1 MALTKI
7 TGEGVGDVD
16 SLTVDT
22 NTLVVDAANNR
33 VGIGTASPSVDL
45 EIASTAGSIKLS
57 DTDGSDKETIIK
69 HSGGTFFLQA
79 RDGSS
84 NAPIVFGGN
93 GGGSFDEH
101 LRVLSGGGLTF
112 NGDTAT
118 ANALDDYE
126 EGTWTP
132 TLGGNTSYT
141 SQAGRYTKI
150 GRYVLADFDLTVN
163 VLGTG
168 SAGTLQGLPFNVENS
183 GGVFS
188 GHVSFYSGL
197 ALSVD
202 SLDCYAIANTDD
214 IFFTGHNSGAAASIG
229 NNLAIFQN
237 STRVLGT
244 VHYFA
249 A

>member
-1 MALTKI
+1 MTQARDLADGKF
-7 TGEGVGDVD
+7 
-16 SLTVDT
+16 DT

-33 VGIGTASPSVDL
+33 VGIGTTSPSVDL

-118 ANALDDYE
+118 ANARDDYE
-126 EGTWTP
+126 EGGSVTTAVRSSSSNVLTAGASTY
-132 TLGGNTSYT
+132 TLHNHS
-141 SQAGRYTKI
+141 YTKI
-150 GRYVLADFDLTVN
+150 GRLVFVTIRLEDLRASKGTLTVDTHFNIALADRRMGSIFDTGEQIRSSVHGSTSNRVSLT
-163 VLGTG
+163 GTG
-168 SAGTLQGLPFNVENS
+168 RYKYG
-183 GGVFS
+183 
-188 GHVSFYSGL
+188 FYMYE
-197 ALSVD
+197 V
-202 SLDCYAIANTDD
+202 
-214 IFFTGHNSGAAASIG
+214 
-229 NNLAIFQN
+229 
-237 STRVLGT
+237 
-244 VHYFA
+244 
-249 A
+249 

>member
-1 MALTKI
+1 MTQARDLADGKF
-7 TGEGVGDVD
+7 
-16 SLTVDT
+16 DT
-22 NTLVVDAANNR
+22 STLVVDAANNR

-45 EIASTAGSIKLS
+45 EIASTAGSIKLT

-132 TLGGNTSYT
+132 ALNTGFPGSPTPTIGNAT
-141 SQAGRYTKI
+141 YTKI
-150 GRYVLADFDLTVN
+150 GRSVHASCFIDAAND
-163 VLGTG
+163 GTSMQIG
-168 SAGTLQGLPFNVENS
+168 GLPFASASGTNS
-183 GGVFS
+183 
-188 GHVSFYSGL
+188 
-197 ALSVD
+197 SV
-202 SLDCYAIANTDD
+202 
-214 IFFTGHNSGAAASIG
+214 SIG
-229 NNLAIFQN
+229 HQTQTIRYERMGA
-237 STRVLGT
+237 G
-244 VHYFA
+244 
-249 A
+249 

>member
-7 TGEGVGDVD
+7 TGEGVGEID
-16 SLTVDT
+16 SLTIGDGD
-22 NTLVVDAANNR
+22 LV
-33 VGIGTASPSVDL
+33 IGTSGHGISFA
-45 EIASTAGSIKLS
+45 ATS
-57 DTDGSDKETIIK
+57 DTS
-69 HSGGTFFLQA
+69 
-79 RDGSS
+79 
-84 NAPIVFGGN
+84 
-93 GGGSFDEH
+93 
-101 LRVLSGGGLTF
+101 
-112 NGDTAT
+112 AT
-118 ANALDDYE
+118 GASMANELFDDYE

-141 SQAGRYTKI
+141 AQAGRYTKI

-168 SAGTLQGLPFNVENS
+168 SAGTLQGLPFNAENS
-183 GGVFS
+183 AGVFS

-197 ALSVD
+197 SANVT
-202 SLDCYAIANTDD
+202 SLDCYVISNTDD
-214 IFFTGHNSGAAASIG
+214 IFFTGHGSASSSIG
-229 NNLAIFQN
+229 NNLSIFQN

>member
-7 TGEGVGDVD
+7 TGEGVGDID

-22 NTLVVDAANNR
+22 NTLVVDAASND
-33 VGIGTASPSVDL
+33 VGIGTTTPNKSS
-45 EIASTAGSIKLS
+45 
-57 DTDGSDKETIIK
+57 
-69 HSGGTFFLQA
+69 
-79 RDGSS
+79 SS
-84 NAPIVFGGN
+84 NALTVNTGTAANYAALELSSNDTLNWYINANNAAVFDVTQG
-93 GGGSFDEH
+93 
-101 LRVLSGGGLTF
+101 TP
-112 NGDTAT
+112 